1 MYTRVRHSVAFMYN
15 GLLSLSLSLSLSIYI
30 YIYIVMLGVILCD
43 NIPLNNL

>member
-15 GLLSLSLSLSLSIYI
+15 GLLSLSLSLYIYI

>member
-15 GLLSLSLSLSLSIYI
+15 GLLSSSLSLSI

>member
-15 GLLSLSLSLSLSIYI
+15 GLLSLSLSLSLYI

>member
-15 GLLSLSLSLSLSIYI
+15 GLLSFSLSIYIYI